1 MKIMP
6 INPNLL
12 NALTPT
18 NIVAMSD
25 ADAATALSVPTY
37 TPLTSPVTITSLG
50 AAWGAIRAATV
61 YATLKGIAASAD
73 PSAPLVSMVVAVLTG
88 PGFDATNAQSQATI
102 AQLVTAGVC
111 TQAEAY
117 AATCSVSY
125 PLVAP
130 VATAD
135 VTAARAV
142 LANWTAAQT
151 LVRFL
156 AWAINEVAMP
166 LPNAIAAGT
175 ATAVPTIDA
184 LWTQY
189 QVTLNG
195 N

>member
-88 PGFDATNAQSQATI
+88 PGFDATNAQ
-102 AQLVTAGVC
+102 LVTAGVC

-189 QVTLNG
+189 QGTLNG